1 MDIEKR
7 YQQALDYMYSY
18 IDYSLMGAKAI
29 ADAEFNL
36 DRVFALV
43 DLLGNPQQAYPS
55 IHVAGSKGK
64 GSVSVLCASALQAQ
78 GYKVGLYTSPHLHVF
93 EERIQINREMISRP
107 DLIALVDE
115 IKPYVDAV
123 PKLTTFE
130 IQTALAFWYFARQK
144 VDVAVIEVGL
154 GGRLDATNVIIP
166 RVSVITALFLEHTLI
181 LGDTLSQIAAE
192 KAGIIKPGVPVVL
205 SPQEEEAD
213 RVVARV
219 ASQKDSPLIRVDRV
233 YSHELVSETLEGQT
247 FILRT
252 NETNE
257 TTQLHINLL
266 GAHQVENA
274 VTAYAALQV
283 FRDQGV
289 SISEDAIR
297 EGFSSATWPVRFEII
312 GEKPYVIL
320 DAAHT
325 PEAAEVL
332 HQTVDTL
339 FPGKPIVL
347 VFGVSSDKK
356 VKDMLS
362 ALLPHIKH
370 IIYTQSSHPRAM
382 DVDTLMGVDL
392 PFDVPIKAEQSV
404 GLAMR
409 DALKIAGDEAI
420 VLVTG
425 SIFVAADAR
434 LALSKM

>member
-7 YQQALDYMYSY
+7 YQQALDYLYSY

-93 EERIQINREMISRP
+93 EERIQIDRKMISRSE
-107 DLIALVDE
+107 LIALVEE

-154 GGRLDATNVIIP
+154 GGRLDATNVIVP

-181 LGDTLSQIAAE
+181 LGDTLSEIAAE
-192 KAGIIKPGVPVVL
+192 KAGIVKPGVPVVL

-213 RVVARV
+213 RVVARI
-219 ASQKDSPLIRVDRV
+219 AAQNASPLIRVARE
-233 YSHELVSETLEGQT
+233 YGHELVSETLEGQT
-247 FILRT
+247 FILRVNKT
-252 NETNE
+252 KQQ
-257 TTQLHINLL
+257 TQLQIKLL
-266 GAHQVENA
+266 GSYQIENA
-274 VTAYAALQV
+274 VAAYAALQV

-289 SISEDAIR
+289 SISEDAIKH
-297 EGFSSATWPVRFEII
+297 GFSTATWPVRFEII
-312 GEKPYVIL
+312 GHKPPVIL

-325 PEAAEVL
+325 PEAAEML
-332 HQTVDTL
+332 HHTVDVL
-339 FPGKPIVL
+339 FPGIPVVL

-362 ALLPHIKH
+362 VLLPNTRQ
-370 IIYTQSSHPRAM
+370 IIFTQSSHPRAM
-382 DVDTLMGVDL
+382 DVDTLMGIDL
-392 PFDVPIKAEQSV
+392 PFDLPIKAVQSV
-404 GLAMR
+404 DRAMK
-409 DALKIAGDEAI
+409 DALEIAGDKAI